1 MKKIILNFFLF
12 LLVTASFAQKDTT
25 EIINKKYIAWVS
37 PSEATHVYGLMFNFW
52 PRDGISKFSSYP
64 KIYGAEINLNPLG
77 LFFPFIMAIHSLDP
91 QTHQPPYEEIDS
103 VDFSVFKRIYGI
115 QAGSINMEKS
125 IINGLDINACGSFD
139 TKTNGLT
146 LSAIMN
152 KHYFVNGLT
161 FAVFGNHDSK
171 CNGVQIS
178 LFNSC
183 KDLKGVQLGL
193 WNKNQKRSIPFINWC
208 FE

>member
-1 MKKIILNFFLF
+1 MKKLF
-12 LLVTASFAQKDTT
+12 LSILLFLWAFASFAQSDSTKAT
-25 EIINKKYIAWVS
+25 NKKYVAWVS
-37 PSEATHVYGLMFNFW
+37 PSGATHVYGMMLNFY
-52 PRDGISKFSSYP
+52 PRDGMKRFPEYP
-64 KIYGAEINLNPLG
+64 KIYGAEINLNPIG
-77 LFFPFIMAIHSLDP
+77 LFAPFVMAIHSFDP
-91 QTHQPPYEEIDS
+91 QTHKPPYEEVES

-125 IINGLDINACGSFD
+125 IINGLDLNVCGSFD
-139 TKTNGLT
+139 SKTNGLT
-146 LSAIMN
+146 FSAIMN